1 MNIEFLDPARTDLI
15 EAVDYYNDRK
25 EGLGFEFSVEIRAT
39 IERIIR
45 YPEAWP
51 LISKRT
57 RRCRSKRFP
66 YGVIYQIRG
75 ETLLIIAV
83 VHLRREPQSWRT
95 RIPMRNQ

>member
-1 MNIEFLDPARTDLI
+1 MNVEFLEPAWTDLV
-15 EAVDYYNDRK
+15 EAVEYYNDQE
-25 EGLGFEFSVEIRAT
+25 EGLGFELSEEILTT
-39 IERIIR
+39 IKRIIQ

-66 YGVIYQIRG
+66 YGIIYQIRG

-83 VHLRREPQSWRT
+83 SHLRREPQTWRT
-95 RIPMRNQ
+95 RIPKRSQ